1 MRIHAQPS
9 TASRYW
15 RLRRSSSVPQGLGAV
30 PSLLRRSLERGLLGQ
45 LWDRW
50 GRSPAVQLLACLLLG
65 YLSYYAYPHPQLAL
79 GLAGGGLLLLLCGRL
94 FGGWRWG
101 SLLRGLLLLL
111 CLLLARLHYG
121 ARLTELQQTAP
132 PSGSY
137 VRAQLLAPSDQARS
151 GRALL
156 RLALLPEAAPR
167 AEEAQATEPLSP
179 SGHWLLELDL
189 SGEVPHVGDTILLRL
204 GRMRGLEDY
213 PGTVGEGYARYLL
226 SQGLSGRGRGEVLAL
241 SRDTSAR
248 LFFTE
253 PLLALE
259 RLRETIYLNA
269 SELPLSP
276 YTRQLALG
284 MSLGMLEHD
293 AEGRQL
299 REDFVAV
306 GAAQLLAV
314 SGFHLALVV
323 GLLSLL
329 LRYVPGLSER
339 PRLRWGLLL
348 VGTWAFTLLTGASI
362 PTVRA
367 ALMLSLYLGA
377 KFLGRPPSLPEIF
390 AWPLVLQLLCRPES
404 LHSAS
409 LVLSY
414 VAMLAIYLFYG
425 PIYRSVGRLQLRP
438 LVWMWSVL
446 AMSLA
451 VQLLL
456 FPLSLQLFGRSSLGF
471 LLSALPLTAAAC
483 LLIPSFLGCLL
494 LQLLE
499 LPTAWLSAFVEY
511 LGTSVRQLTEGLALE
526 ALQLRY
532 PLPLWALLLYYA
544 LLALGLLSLALLGE
558 QRARL

>member
-1 MRIHAQPS
+1 M
-9 TASRYW
+9 
-15 RLRRSSSVPQGLGAV
+15 
-30 PSLLRRSLERGLLGQ
+30 PSLLRHSLERGLLGQ

-79 GLAGGGLLLLLCGRL
+79 GLAGGGLLLLVLGRL
-94 FGGWRWG
+94 LGAWRWG

-111 CLLLARLHYG
+111 CLLLARLQYG
-121 ARLTELQQTAP
+121 ARLGELQQPAL

-151 GRALL
+151 GRSLL

-167 AEEAQATEPLSP
+167 AEEAQANKPLSP

-189 SGEVPHVGDTILLRL
+189 GDKVPRVGDTLLLRL
-204 GRMRGLEDY
+204 GRMRGIEDY

-226 SQGLSGRGRGEVLAL
+226 SQGLSGRGHGEVLAL
-241 SRDTSAR
+241 SRCSSAR
-248 LFFTE
+248 LLTQQ
-253 PLLALE
+253 PWLALE
-259 RLRETIYLNA
+259 RLRETIYLRA

-284 MSLGMLEHD
+284 MSLGALRHD

-314 SGFHLALVV
+314 SGFHLVLVV

-329 LRYVPGLSER
+329 LRYVPGLSAR

-348 VGTWAFTLLTGASI
+348 VGAWSFSLLTGASI

-390 AWPLVLQLLCRPES
+390 AWPLVLQLLSCPES

-438 LVWMWSVL
+438 LAWLWGVL

-456 FPLSLQLFGRSSLGF
+456 FPLSLQLFGRSSLAF

-494 LQLLE
+494 LQLLG
-499 LPTAWLSAFVEY
+499 LPTAWLCAFVEY

-544 LLALGLLSLALLGE
+544 LLALGLLSLALLRE

>member
-79 GLAGGGLLLLLCGRL
+79 GLAGGGLLLLVLGRL
-94 FGGWRWG
+94 LGAWRWG

-111 CLLLARLHYG
+111 CLLLSRLHYG

-137 VRAQLLAPSDQARS
+137 IHAQLLAPSDQTRS
-151 GRALL
+151 GRTLL
-156 RLALLPEAAPR
+156 RLALLPEATPR

-189 SGEVPHVGDTILLRL
+189 GGEVPHVGDTLLLRL

-213 PGTVGEGYARYLL
+213 RGTVGEGYARYLL
-226 SQGLSGRGRGEVLAL
+226 SQGLSGRGRGEILAL
-241 SRDTSAR
+241 SRGTSAQ
-248 LFFTE
+248 LFFAQ
-253 PLLALE
+253 PLLGLE
-259 RLRETIYLNA
+259 RLRETICLNA
-269 SELPLSP
+269 SELTLSP

-284 MSLGMLEHD
+284 MSLGALGHD

-348 VGTWAFTLLTGASI
+348 MGAWGFTFLTGASI
-362 PTVRA
+362 PTIRA

-390 AWPLVLQLLCRPES
+390 AWPLVLQLFCCPES

-438 LVWMWSVL
+438 LAWMWGVL

-456 FPLSLQLFGRSSLGF
+456 FPLSLQLFGRSSLAF
-471 LLSALPLTAAAC
+471 FLSALPLTAAAC
-483 LLIPSFLGCLL
+483 LLIPSFLGSLL
-494 LQLLE
+494 LQLLD
-499 LPTAWLSAFVEY
+499 LPTAWLSAVIEY

>member
-1 MRIHAQPS
+1 M
-9 TASRYW
+9 
-15 RLRRSSSVPQGLGAV
+15 

-79 GLAGGGLLLLLCGRL
+79 GLAGGGLLLLVLGRL
-94 FGGWRWG
+94 LGAWRWG
-101 SLLRGLLLLL
+101 SLLRGLLLL

-121 ARLTELQQTAP
+121 ARLTELQQPAP

-137 VRAQLLAPSDQARS
+137 ARAQLLAPIDQARS

-167 AEEAQATEPLSP
+167 AEEAQATESLSP

-189 SGEVPHVGDTILLRL
+189 GDEAPHVGDTLLLRL

-213 PGTVGEGYARYLL
+213 RGTVGEGYARYLL

-241 SRDTSAR
+241 SRSTSAQ
-248 LFFTE
+248 LLVTQ

-259 RLRETIYLNA
+259 HLREEISRRA
-269 SELPLSP
+269 AALPLSP

-284 MSLGMLEHD
+284 MSLGALGHD

-348 VGTWAFTLLTGASI
+348 VGTWGFTLLTGASI

-390 AWPLVLQLLCRPES
+390 AWPLVLQLLWRPES

-414 VAMLAIYLFYG
+414 VAMLAIYLFYS

-438 LVWMWSVL
+438 LAWMWGVL

-499 LPTAWLSAFVEY
+499 LPTAWLSAIIEY

-544 LLALGLLSLALLGE
+544 LLALGLLSLALLRE

>member
-1 MRIHAQPS
+1 M
-9 TASRYW
+9 
-15 RLRRSSSVPQGLGAV
+15 

-79 GLAGGGLLLLLCGRL
+79 GLAGGGLLLLVLGRL
-94 FGGWRWG
+94 LRAWRWG
-101 SLLRGLLLLL
+101 GLLRGLLLLL

-121 ARLTELQQTAP
+121 VRLTELQQPTP
-132 PSGSY
+132 LRGSY
-137 VRAQLLAPSDQARS
+137 VHAQLLAPSDQARS
-151 GRALL
+151 GRTLL
-156 RLALLPEAAPR
+156 RLALLPEAVSGAKEP
-167 AEEAQATEPLSP
+167 QATAEPSP

-189 SGEVPHVGDTILLRL
+189 GDEAPHVGDTLLLRL

-213 PGTVGEGYARYLL
+213 PGTVGEGYVRYLL

-241 SRDTSAR
+241 SRGTSAQ
-248 LFFTE
+248 LFFAQ

-259 RLRETIYLNA
+259 RLRETVYLNA

-284 MSLGMLEHD
+284 MSLGMLEH
-293 AEGRQL
+293 
-299 REDFVAV
+299 
-306 GAAQLLAV
+306 
-314 SGFHLALVV
+314 
-323 GLLSLL
+323 
-329 LRYVPGLSER
+329 

-348 VGTWAFTLLTGASI
+348 MGAWGFTLLTGASI

-390 AWPLVLQLLCRPES
+390 AWPLVLQLLWRPES

-438 LVWMWSVL
+438 LAWMWGVL

-494 LQLLE
+494 LQLLG

-544 LLALGLLSLALLGE
+544 LLTLGLLSLALLGE

>member
-1 MRIHAQPS
+1 M
-9 TASRYW
+9 
-15 RLRRSSSVPQGLGAV
+15 
-30 PSLLRRSLERGLLGQ
+30 PSLLRRSLKRGLLGQ
-45 LWDRW
+45 LGDRW
-50 GRSPAVQLLACLLLG
+50 GRSSAVQLLACLLLG

-79 GLAGGGLLLLLCGRL
+79 GLAGSGLLLLVLGRL
-94 FGGWRWG
+94 LGAWRWG
-101 SLLRGLLLLL
+101 GLLRGLLLLL

-121 ARLTELQQTAP
+121 VRLTELQQPTP
-132 PSGSY
+132 PRGSH
-137 VRAQLLAPSDQARS
+137 VRAQLLTPSDQARS

-156 RLALLPEAAPR
+156 RLALLPEASPR
-167 AEEAQATEPLSP
+167 TNEPPAAELLSP
-179 SGHWLLELDL
+179 SSHWLLELDL
-189 SGEVPHVGDTILLRL
+189 GDEAPRVGDTLLLRL
-204 GRMRGLEDY
+204 GRMHGLGDY
-213 PGTVGEGYARYLL
+213 RGTVGEGYARYLL
-226 SQGLSGRGRGEVLAL
+226 SQGLSGRGHGEVLAL
-241 SRDTSAR
+241 SRCSSVQLLTTQPR
-248 LFFTE
+248 
-253 PLLALE
+253 LALE
-259 RLRETIYLNA
+259 RLRETIYLRA

-284 MSLGMLEHD
+284 MSLGALRHD

-348 VGTWAFTLLTGASI
+348 VGAWSFSLLTGASI

-377 KFLGRPPSLPEIF
+377 KLLGRPPSLPEIF
-390 AWPLVLQLLCRPES
+390 AWPLVLQLLCLPES

-438 LVWMWSVL
+438 LAWMWGVL
-446 AMSLA
+446 AMGLA

-494 LQLLE
+494 LQPLG
-499 LPTAWLSAFVEY
+499 LPTAWLSTFVEY
-511 LGTSVRQLTEGLALE
+511 LGTSVRQLTEGLSLE

-544 LLALGLLSLALLGE
+544 LLALGLLSLALLQE

>member
-1 MRIHAQPS
+1 MRTHAQPS

-15 RLRRSSSVPQGLGAV
+15 RLRRSSSVPQGLGTV
-30 PSLLRRSLERGLLGQ
+30 PSLLRRSLEHGLLGQ

-79 GLAGGGLLLLLCGRL
+79 GLAGGGLLLLVLGRL
-94 FGGWRWG
+94 LGGWRWG

-111 CLLLARLHYG
+111 CLLMARLHYG
-121 ARLTELQQTAP
+121 ARLSELQQPAP

-137 VRAQLLAPSDQARS
+137 VRAQHLAPIDQARS
-151 GRALL
+151 GRSLL
-156 RLALLPEAAPR
+156 RLALLPDAAPR

-189 SGEVPHVGDTILLRL
+189 GDEVPRVGDTLLLRL
-204 GRMRGLEDY
+204 GRMRSLEDY
-213 PGTVGEGYARYLL
+213 RGTVGEDYAHYLL
-226 SQGLSGRGRGEVLAL
+226 SQGLSGRGRSEVLAL
-241 SRDTSAR
+241 RRGTSAQ
-248 LFFTE
+248 LFFAQ

-259 RLRETIYLNA
+259 RLRETIYLKA
-269 SELPLSP
+269 SELALSP
-276 YTRQLALG
+276 YTRQLVLG
-284 MSLGMLEHD
+284 MSLGTLRHD

-329 LRYVPGLSER
+329 LRYIPGLSER

-348 VGTWAFTLLTGASI
+348 MGAWGFTLLTGASI

-390 AWPLVLQLLCRPES
+390 AWPLLLQLLCLPES

-438 LVWMWSVL
+438 LAWMWGVL

-494 LQLLE
+494 LQLLG
-499 LPTAWLSAFVEY
+499 LPTAWLSAFIEY

-544 LLALGLLSLALLGE
+544 LLTLGLLSLALLGE

>member
-1 MRIHAQPS
+1 M
-9 TASRYW
+9 
-15 RLRRSSSVPQGLGAV
+15 
-30 PSLLRRSLERGLLGQ
+30 PSLLRRSLECGLLGQ

-79 GLAGGGLLLLLCGRL
+79 GLAGGGLLLLVLGRL
-94 FGGWRWG
+94 LGAWRWG
-101 SLLRGLLLLL
+101 GLLSGLLLLL
-111 CLLLARLHYG
+111 SLLLARLHYG
-121 ARLTELQQTAP
+121 VRLTELQQPAP
-132 PSGSY
+132 PRGSY

-156 RLALLPEAAPR
+156 RLALLPEAVSGAKEP
-167 AEEAQATEPLSP
+167 QATAVPSP

-189 SGEVPHVGDTILLRL
+189 GDEVPRVGDTLLLRL
-204 GRMRGLEDY
+204 GRMRGIEGY
-213 PGTVGEGYARYLL
+213 TEAGITGYARYLL

-241 SRDTSAR
+241 IRSSSTR
-248 LFFTE
+248 LLTTQ
-253 PLLALE
+253 PQLALE
-259 RLRETIYLNA
+259 RLREGISRRGA
-269 SELPLSP
+269 ELPLSS
-276 YTRQLALG
+276 YTRRLALG
-284 MSLGMLEHD
+284 MSLGSLGHD

-329 LRYVPGLSER
+329 LRYVPGLSAR

-348 VGTWAFTLLTGASI
+348 MGAWSFSLLTGASI
-362 PTVRA
+362 PTIRA

-390 AWPLVLQLLCRPES
+390 AWPLVLQLLCLPES

-425 PIYRSVGRLQLRP
+425 PIYRSVGRLQLGP
-438 LVWMWSVL
+438 LAWMWSVL

-494 LQLLE
+494 LQLLG
-499 LPTAWLSAFVEY
+499 LPTVWLSAFVEY
-511 LGTSVRQLTEGLALE
+511 LGTSVRQLTEGLSLE
-526 ALQLRY
+526 ALQFRY
-532 PLPLWALLLYYA
+532 SLPLWALLLYYA
-544 LLALGLLSLALLGE
+544 LLALGLLGLALLRE

>member
-1 MRIHAQPS
+1 M
-9 TASRYW
+9 
-15 RLRRSSSVPQGLGAV
+15 
-30 PSLLRRSLERGLLGQ
+30 PSLLRRSLEHGILGQ

-79 GLAGGGLLLLLCGRL
+79 GLAGGGLLLLVLGRL
-94 FGGWRWG
+94 LGAWRWG
-101 SLLRGLLLLL
+101 GLLRGLLLLL

-121 ARLTELQQTAP
+121 VRHAELQQPAP

-137 VRAQLLAPSDQARS
+137 VRAQLLTPSDQTRS
-151 GRALL
+151 GRTLL
-156 RLALLPEAAPR
+156 RLALLPEPVSGAKEP
-167 AEEAQATEPLSP
+167 QATAVPSP

-189 SGEVPHVGDTILLRL
+189 GNDVPRVGDTLLLRL
-204 GRMRGLEDY
+204 GRMHGIEDY
-213 PGTVGEGYARYLL
+213 RGTVGEGYARYLL
-226 SQGLSGRGRGEVLAL
+226 SQGLSGHGHGEVLAL
-241 SRDTSAR
+241 SRCSSAQLLTTQPR
-248 LFFTE
+248 LT
-253 PLLALE
+253 LE
-259 RLRETIYLNA
+259 RLRETIYLRA

-284 MSLGMLEHD
+284 MSLGTLRHD

-299 REDFVAV
+299 REGFVAV

-329 LRYVPGLSER
+329 LGHVPGLSER

-348 VGTWAFTLLTGASI
+348 VGAWSFSLLTGASI

-390 AWPLVLQLLCRPES
+390 AWPLVLQLLCLPES

-438 LVWMWSVL
+438 LAWMWGVL

-483 LLIPSFLGCLL
+483 LLIPSFLGGLL
-494 LQLLE
+494 LQLLG

-511 LGTSVRQLTEGLALE
+511 LGTSVRQLTEGLSLE

-532 PLPLWALLLYYA
+532 HLPLWALLLYYA
-544 LLALGLLSLALLGE
+544 LLALSLLSLALLQE

>member
-1 MRIHAQPS
+1 M
-9 TASRYW
+9 
-15 RLRRSSSVPQGLGAV
+15 

-50 GRSPAVQLLACLLLG
+50 GRSPAMQLLACLLLG

-79 GLAGGGLLLLLCGRL
+79 GLAGGGLLLLVLGRL
-94 FGGWRWG
+94 LGAWRWG

-111 CLLLARLHYG
+111 CLLMARLHYG
-121 ARLTELQQTAP
+121 ARLSELQQPAP

-137 VRAQLLAPSDQARS
+137 VRAQHLAPIDQARS
-151 GRALL
+151 GRSLL

-189 SGEVPHVGDTILLRL
+189 CGEVPRVGDTLLLRL

-213 PGTVGEGYARYLL
+213 RGTVGEGYARYLL
-226 SQGLSGRGRGEVLAL
+226 SQGLSGRGHGEVLAL
-241 SRDTSAR
+241 SRGTSAQ

-284 MSLGMLEHD
+284 MSLGMLRHD

-348 VGTWAFTLLTGASI
+348 MGAWGFTLLTGASI

-390 AWPLVLQLLCRPES
+390 AWPLLLQLLCLPES

-438 LVWMWSVL
+438 LAWMWSVL

-494 LQLLE
+494 LQLLG
-499 LPTAWLSAFVEY
+499 LPTTWLSAVIEY

>member
-65 YLSYYAYPHPQLAL
+65 YLSYYAYPHPQLSL

-94 FGGWRWG
+94 LGAWRWG
-101 SLLRGLLLLL
+101 GLLRGLLLLL

-121 ARLTELQQTAP
+121 VRLTELQQPTP
-132 PSGSY
+132 PRGSY
-137 VRAQLLAPSDQARS
+137 VRAQLLAPSDEAHS

-156 RLALLPEAAPR
+156 RLALLPEASPRTNEAPA
-167 AEEAQATEPLSP
+167 AELLSP

-189 SGEVPHVGDTILLRL
+189 GDEAPRVGDTLLVRL
-204 GRMRGLEDY
+204 GRMRGLGDY
-213 PGTVGEGYARYLL
+213 RGTVGEGYARYLL
-226 SQGLSGRGRGEVLAL
+226 SQGLSGRGHGEVLTL
-241 SRDTSAR
+241 SRCSSAR
-248 LFFTE
+248 LLTTQ
-253 PLLALE
+253 PRLALE
-259 RLRETIYLNA
+259 RLRETIYLRA

-284 MSLGMLEHD
+284 MSLGTLRHD
-293 AEGRQL
+293 TAGRQL

-329 LRYVPGLSER
+329 LGYVPGLSER

-348 VGTWAFTLLTGASI
+348 LGAWAFTLLTGASI

-390 AWPLVLQLLCRPES
+390 AWPLVLQLLCLPES

-438 LVWMWSVL
+438 IAWMWGVL

-494 LQLLE
+494 LQLLG

-544 LLALGLLSLALLGE
+544 LLTLGLLSLALLRE

>member
-1 MRIHAQPS
+1 
-9 TASRYW
+9 
-15 RLRRSSSVPQGLGAV
+15 
-30 PSLLRRSLERGLLGQ
+30 
-45 LWDRW
+45 
-50 GRSPAVQLLACLLLG
+50 
-65 YLSYYAYPHPQLAL
+65 
-79 GLAGGGLLLLLCGRL
+79 
-94 FGGWRWG
+94 
-101 SLLRGLLLLL
+101 
-111 CLLLARLHYG
+111 
-121 ARLTELQQTAP
+121 
-132 PSGSY
+132 
-137 VRAQLLAPSDQARS
+137 
-151 GRALL
+151 
-156 RLALLPEAAPR
+156 
-167 AEEAQATEPLSP
+167 
-179 SGHWLLELDL
+179 
-189 SGEVPHVGDTILLRL
+189 
-204 GRMRGLEDY
+204 MRGLGDY
-213 PGTVGEGYARYLL
+213 RGTVGEGYARYLL
-226 SQGLSGRGRGEVLAL
+226 SQGLSGRGHGEVLAL
-241 SRDTSAR
+241 SRCSSAR
-248 LFFTE
+248 LFFAA

-259 RLRETIYLNA
+259 RLRETIYLKA

-284 MSLGMLEHD
+284 MSLGTLRHD

-299 REDFVAV
+299 REGFVAV

-329 LRYVPGLSER
+329 LGYVPGLSEH

-348 VGTWAFTLLTGASI
+348 VGAWSFSLLTGASI
-362 PTVRA
+362 PTIRA

-390 AWPLVLQLLCRPES
+390 AWPLVLQLLCLPES

-438 LVWMWSVL
+438 LAWMWGVL

-494 LQLLE
+494 LQLLG

-511 LGTSVRQLTEGLALE
+511 LGTSVRQLTEGLSLE

-532 PLPLWALLLYYA
+532 HLPLWALLLYYA
-544 LLALGLLSLALLGE
+544 LLALGLLSLALLRE

>member
-1 MRIHAQPS
+1 M
-9 TASRYW
+9 
-15 RLRRSSSVPQGLGAV
+15 
-30 PSLLRRSLERGLLGQ
+30 GQ

-79 GLAGGGLLLLLCGRL
+79 GLAGGGLLLLVLGRL
-94 FGGWRWG
+94 LGAWRWG
-101 SLLRGLLLLL
+101 GLLRGLLLLL

-121 ARLTELQQTAP
+121 ACLTELLQPAP
-132 PSGSY
+132 PRGSY

-156 RLALLPEAAPR
+156 RLVLLPEPVSG
-167 AEEAQATEPLSP
+167 ATKVPSP
-179 SGHWLLELDL
+179 SSHWLLELDL
-189 SGEVPHVGDTILLRL
+189 GDEVPRVGDTLLLRL

-213 PGTVGEGYARYLL
+213 TEAGIAGYARYLL
-226 SQGLSGRGRGEVLAL
+226 SQGLSGRGHGEVLAL
-241 SRDTSAR
+241 SRCSSAQLLTTQPR
-248 LFFTE
+248 LS
-253 PLLALE
+253 LE
-259 RLRETIYLNA
+259 RLREGISRRA
-269 SELPLSP
+269 AELPLSS

-284 MSLGMLEHD
+284 MSLGSLGHD

-348 VGTWAFTLLTGASI
+348 VGAWSFSLLTGASI
-362 PTVRA
+362 PTIRA

-390 AWPLVLQLLCRPES
+390 AWPLVLQLLCLPES

-438 LVWMWSVL
+438 LAWMWGVL

-494 LQLLE
+494 LQLLG

-511 LGTSVRQLTEGLALE
+511 LGTSVRQLTEGLSLE

-532 PLPLWALLLYYA
+532 SLPLWALLLYFA
-544 LLALGLLSLALLGE
+544 LLALGLLSLALLRE

>member
-1 MRIHAQPS
+1 M
-9 TASRYW
+9 
-15 RLRRSSSVPQGLGAV
+15 

-79 GLAGGGLLLLLCGRL
+79 GLAGGGLLLLVLGRL
-94 FGGWRWG
+94 LGAWRWG

-111 CLLLARLHYG
+111 CLLLSRLHYG

-137 VRAQLLAPSDQARS
+137 IRAQLLAPIDQARS
-151 GRALL
+151 GRSLL

-189 SGEVPHVGDTILLRL
+189 SGEVPHVGDTLFLRL
-204 GRMRGLEDY
+204 GRMRGLKDY
-213 PGTVGEGYARYLL
+213 TGTVGEGYARYLL
-226 SQGLSGRGRGEVLAL
+226 SQGLSGRGRGEVLVL
-241 SRDTSAR
+241 SRCTSAR
-248 LFFTE
+248 LFFAA
-253 PLLALE
+253 PLLTLE
-259 RLRETIYLNA
+259 RLRETICLRA

-284 MSLGMLEHD
+284 MSLGTLGHD

-348 VGTWAFTLLTGASI
+348 MGAWGFTLLTGANI

-390 AWPLVLQLLCRPES
+390 AWPLVLQLLWHPES

-438 LVWMWSVL
+438 LAWMWGVL

-494 LQLLE
+494 LQLLG

-511 LGTSVRQLTEGLALE
+511 LGTSVRQLTEGLSLE

-532 PLPLWALLLYYA
+532 PLPLWALLLYYT
-544 LLALGLLSLALLGE
+544 LLALGLLSLALLRE